1 MTRRHPRRLATL
13 LAAFCLL
20 TLVLVGLPATAQA
33 ATTPAATPAALTQPQ
48 GPVVEH
54 LRVKVPADAR
64 GAWLRAEEESWG
76 PWLQRQDG
84 FLGRDLLWDAER
96 EEGLLL
102 IRWRS
107 RRQWLAIPASEIETV
122 QGRFEAAAR
131 QALSVDPG
139 ARGPAGAANPFPLVH
154 AGELEWVA
162 LTPPLEGEE
171 GR

>member
-13 LAAFCLL
+13 LATFFLL
-20 TLVLVGLPATAQA
+20 TLVLVGLPATTQ
-33 ATTPAATPAALTQPQ
+33 AATPAAIAQPQ

-64 GAWLRAEEESWG
+64 GAWLQAEEESWG

-107 RRQWLAIPASEIETV
+107 RRQWLAIPEREIEAV

-131 QALSVDPG
+131 RALSRDPE
-139 ARGPAGAANPFPLVH
+139 ARGPSGAANPFPLVH

-162 LTPPLEGEE
+162 LTPPVEGEE

>member
-1 MTRRHPRRLATL
+1 MTGRPHRRLATL

-33 ATTPAATPAALTQPQ
+33 GGPESE

-54 LRVKVPADAR
+54 LRLKVPAAAR
-64 GAWLRAEEESWG
+64 GAWRQAEEESWG
-76 PWLQRQDG
+76 PWLRRQDG
-84 FLGRDLLWDAER
+84 FLGRDLLWDGER

-107 RRQWLAIPASEIETV
+107 RRQWLAIPASEIEAV
-122 QGRFEAAAR
+122 QERFEAVARRALAADAGSG
-131 QALSVDPG
+131 QAANATGS
-139 ARGPAGAANPFPLVH
+139 ANPFPLVQ

-162 LTPPLEGEE
+162 HTPPPGGL

>member
-1 MTRRHPRRLATL
+1 VTRRPPLRLATL
-13 LAAFCLL
+13 LAALCLL
-20 TLVLVGLPATAQA
+20 TLVLVGLPTTAQG
-33 ATTPAATPAALTQPQ
+33 ATTEPP

-64 GAWLRAEEESWG
+64 GAWLQAEEESWG

-107 RRQWLAIPASEIETV
+107 RRQWLAIPERDIAAV
-122 QGRFEAAAR
+122 QRQFEASARRALALDPAA
-131 QALSVDPG
+131 G
-139 ARGPAGAANPFPLVH
+139 EGPTASNPFPLVF
-154 AGELEWVA
+154 AGELEPVG
-162 LTPPLEGEE
+162 LTPAAEAEAVP
-171 GR
+171 

>member
-1 MTRRHPRRLATL
+1 L
-13 LAAFCLL
+13 LAALCLL
-20 TLVLVGLPATAQA
+20 ALVLVGLPAMAQA
-33 ATTPAATPAALTQPQ
+33 TTSQSQ

-64 GAWLRAEEESWG
+64 RAWLQAEEESWG
-76 PWLQRQDG
+76 PWLRRQDG
-84 FLGRDLLWDAER
+84 FQGRELLWDAER

-107 RRQWLAIPASEIETV
+107 RRQWLAIPASEIDAV
-122 QGRFEAAAR
+122 QIRFEAAAR
-131 QALSVDPG
+131 RALSLAPE
-139 ARGPAGAANPFPLVH
+139 AHEPAGATNPFPLVH

-162 LTPPLEGEE
+162 QTPPMAGE

>member
-1 MTRRHPRRLATL
+1 MTRRPPRRLATL
-13 LAAFCLL
+13 LAAICLL
-20 TLVLVGLPATAQA
+20 ALVLVGLPATAQA
-33 ATTPAATPAALTQPQ
+33 TTAQPQ
-48 GPVVEH
+48 RPVVEH

-64 GAWLRAEEESWG
+64 GAWLQAEEESWG

-107 RRQWLAIPASEIETV
+107 RRQWLAIPAGEIEAV

-131 QALSVDPG
+131 RALSRDPAALG
-139 ARGPAGAANPFPLVH
+139 LAGAANPFPLVH

-162 LTPPLEGEE
+162 LTPPVEE

>member
-1 MTRRHPRRLATL
+1 VTRRPSRLATL
-13 LAAFCLL
+13 LAALCLF
-20 TLVLVGLPATAQA
+20 TLVLVGLPATA
-33 ATTPAATPAALTQPQ
+33 PAATPATLAQTH

-54 LRVKVPADAR
+54 LRVKVPAGAR
-64 GAWLRAEEESWG
+64 QAWLQAEEESWG
-76 PWLQRQDG
+76 PWLRRQDG

-131 QALSVDPG
+131 LALSRDPE
-139 ARGPAGAANPFPLVH
+139 ARELAGAAHPFPLVH

-162 LTPPLEGEE
+162 QTPPLEEE

>member
-1 MTRRHPRRLATL
+1 MTRRAPRWLATL
-13 LAAFCLL
+13 LAALCLVAP
-20 TLVLVGLPATAQA
+20 VLVGLPATAQA
-33 ATTPAATPAALTQPQ
+33 VSAQPQ

-54 LRVKVPADAR
+54 LRVKVPAGAR
-64 GAWLRAEEESWG
+64 EAWLQAEEESWG

-107 RRQWLAIPASEIETV
+107 RRQWLAIPASEIDVV

-131 QALSVDPG
+131 RALTRDPE
-139 ARGPAGAANPFPLVH
+139 ARGLAGAANPFPLVH

-162 LTPPLEGEE
+162 LTPPMEEE

>member
-1 MTRRHPRRLATL
+1 MTRRPPLRLATL
-13 LAAFCLL
+13 LAALCLL
-20 TLVLVGLPATAQA
+20 TLVLVGLPTTAQG
-33 ATTPAATPAALTQPQ
+33 ATTEPP

-64 GAWLRAEEESWG
+64 GAWLQAEEESWG

-107 RRQWLAIPASEIETV
+107 RRQWLAIPASDVEAV

-131 QALSVDPG
+131 RALDRDAG
-139 ARGPAGAANPFPLVH
+139 GREPAAASNPFPLVH
-154 AGELEWVA
+154 AGELAWLA
-162 LTPPLEGEE
+162 QTPPLEE

>member
-1 MTRRHPRRLATL
+1 MIRRPNRWLATL
-13 LAAFCLL
+13 LAAFFLL

-33 ATTPAATPAALTQPQ
+33 ATPAALAQPQ

-64 GAWLRAEEESWG
+64 GAWLQAEEESWG
-76 PWLQRQDG
+76 PWLRRQDG

-107 RRQWLAIPASEIETV
+107 RRQWLAIPASEIDAV
-122 QGRFEAAAR
+122 QVRFEAAAR
-131 QALSVDPG
+131 RALSRDPE
-139 ARGPAGAANPFPLVH
+139 ARGLAAAANPFPLVH

-162 LTPPLEGEE
+162 LTPPVEE
-171 GR
+171 QGR

>member
-1 MTRRHPRRLATL
+1 MTRRPPRRLATL
-13 LAAFCLL
+13 LAALCLL
-20 TLVLVGLPATAQA
+20 VVVLVGLAPTAQA
-33 ATTPAATPAALTQPQ
+33 VTDQSQ

-64 GAWLRAEEESWG
+64 TAWRQAEEESWG
-76 PWLQRQDG
+76 PWLRRQEG

-107 RRQWLAIPASEIETV
+107 RRQWLAIPTSEIEAV

-131 QALSVDPG
+131 RALAADPG
-139 ARGPAGAANPFPLVH
+139 ARRPAAVATNPFPLVH
-154 AGELEWVA
+154 AGALEWVA
-162 LTPPLEGEE
+162 QTPPADGE

>member
-1 MTRRHPRRLATL
+1 MALGAT
-13 LAAFCLL
+13 
-20 TLVLVGLPATAQA
+20 VL
-33 ATTPAATPAALTQPQ
+33 PQ

-64 GAWLRAEEESWG
+64 RAWLQAEEASWG
-76 PWLQRQDG
+76 PWLRRQDG

-131 QALSVDPG
+131 RALAHDPE

-154 AGELEWVA
+154 AGELEWLA
-162 LTPPLEGEE
+162 LTPPVEEE

>member
-1 MTRRHPRRLATL
+1 MTRRPPRRVATL
-13 LAAFCLL
+13 LAALCLFC
-20 TLVLVGLPATAQA
+20 LVLVGRPITAQG
-33 ATTPAATPAALTQPQ
+33 ATTEPP

-64 GAWLRAEEESWG
+64 GAWLEAEEESWG

-107 RRQWLAIPASEIETV
+107 RRQWLAIPASEIEAV

-131 QALSVDPG
+131 RALARDPE
-139 ARGPAGAANPFPLVH
+139 ARGLAGASNPFPLVH
-154 AGELEWVA
+154 ASELAWVA
-162 LTPPLEGEE
+162 QTPPLEAE

>member
-1 MTRRHPRRLATL
+1 MTRRPPRLATL
-13 LAAFCLL
+13 LAALCLL
-20 TLVLVGLPATAQA
+20 ILVLVGLPDTAQ
-33 ATTPAATPAALTQPQ
+33 AATPAALTQPQ

-84 FLGRDLLWDAER
+84 FLGRELLWDAER

-107 RRQWLAIPASEIETV
+107 RRQWLAIPASEIEAV

-131 QALSVDPG
+131 RALALEPG
-139 ARGPAGAANPFPLVH
+139 AREPAGAVNPFPLVH
-154 AGELEWVA
+154 AGELQWVA
-162 LTPPLEGEE
+162 QTPPLEK

>member
-1 MTRRHPRRLATL
+1 MTRRPPRRLATL
-13 LAAFCLL
+13 LAALCLF
-20 TLVLVGLPATAQA
+20 TLVLVGVPAVAQA
-33 ATTPAATPAALTQPQ
+33 ATAQGAIAPPQ

-64 GAWLRAEEESWG
+64 RAWLQAEEESWG
-76 PWLQRQDG
+76 PWLRRQDG

-107 RRQWLAIPASEIETV
+107 RRQWLAIPASEIDAV

-131 QALSVDPG
+131 RALSSDPG
-139 ARGPAGAANPFPLVH
+139 VRAPAGTANPFPLVH
-154 AGELEWVA
+154 SGELEWVA
-162 LTPPLEGEE
+162 QTPPAEGE
-171 GR
+171 GP